1 MEKTNTRIVGFDVA
15 RAYAILGMFIVNF
28 NVVFSDL
35 ADDSLLARFMRLF
48 NGNSS
53 TLFVML
59 AGMGVAFMT
68 NRLSYNPDERQKLRS
83 TILKRA
89 AFLFACGLLLF
100 LWWPAD
106 ILHFY
111 AIYMEVAALVLFV
124 PSRYYLWLAA
134 GAVVVFHL
142 LLLILPYE
150 TGWNFS
156 TYAYA
161 DFWTLP
167 GFLRNTFY
175 NGWNAAFPWLAF
187 FFVGLWIGRL
197 DWNDRALKRKLL
209 WYAVPTFV
217 FVETLQSLAANGF
230 FSEGVNEYFTA
241 DYLPPFLPFQLS
253 TMSFGVIVLVICFW
267 LGERFVHRGWLLV
280 LSATGR
286 MTLTHYVSHTTLGMV
301 VFALL
306 TNETMES
313 LLARKGAVD
322 PVWILFFSLGY
333 FAVSVAFSVW
343 WGSRFKNGPLEMLMR
358 RATR

>member
-1 MEKTNTRIVGFDVA
+1 MEKTNTRIAGFDLA
-15 RAYAILGMFIVNF
+15 RAYAILGMLIVNF
-28 NVVFSDL
+28 NVVFGNLNDPSWL
-35 ADDSLLARFMRLF
+35 AAFMRLF

-53 TLFVML
+53 TVFVML

-68 NRLSYNPDERQKLRS
+68 GRLGYSPEEKKKLRS
-83 TILKRA
+83 TVLKRA
-89 AFLFACGLLLF
+89 TFLFVSGMLLF

-134 GAVVVFHL
+134 AAVVVFHA
-142 LLLILPYE
+142 LILAIPFE

-161 DFWTLP
+161 DFWTVS

-187 FFVGLWIGRL
+187 FFVGMWLGRL
-197 DWNDRALKRKLL
+197 DWKDAALKRTLF
-209 WYAVPTFV
+209 WYAIAV
-217 FVETLQSLAANGF
+217 FVLVEAVQLLAVADVF
-230 FSEGVNEYFTA
+230 PAAVNEYLAA

-253 TMSFGVIVLVICFW
+253 TISFGILVLLVCFW
-267 LGERFVHRGWLLV
+267 LGERFVHQRWLQV
-280 LSATGR
+280 LSATGQ

-301 VFALL
+301 VFAIL
-306 TNETMES
+306 TNVSTDD
-313 LLARKGAVD
+313 LLARNVEVA
-322 PVWILFFSLGY
+322 PIWILLFSIGY
-333 FAVSVAFSVW
+333 FTLSVALSAW
-343 WGSRFKNGPLEMLMR
+343 WSSRFKNGPLEALMR
-358 RATR
+358 WVTR